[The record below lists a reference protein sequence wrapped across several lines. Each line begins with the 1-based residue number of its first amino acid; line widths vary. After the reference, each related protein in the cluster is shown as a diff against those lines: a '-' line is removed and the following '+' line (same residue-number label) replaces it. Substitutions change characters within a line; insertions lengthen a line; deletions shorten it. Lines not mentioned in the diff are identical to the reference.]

1 MNLRLMHKAATTRG
15 ARVFVRHLTATLGFL
30 LLTCFSPGS
39 LKAAICFC
47 HGERGN
53 ALCQKKKKLLP
64 QERCFFLSSA
74 RPLLLK
80 VCSGQQHRMR
90 ALQIAARLLCIKV
103 SKEALLSVTSLLF
116 S

>member
-47 HGERGN
+47 HGEREN
-53 ALCQKKKKLLP
+53 ALCQKKKKT
-64 QERCFFLSSA
+64 A
-74 RPLLLK
+74 AT
-80 VCSGQQHRMR
+80 R
-90 ALQIAARLLCIKV
+90 AL
-103 SKEALLSVTSLLF
+103 LLSVLCPSIASESMFRTTAQNACFADCSASAVHKGFEGGSPL
-116 S
+116 SD

>member
-53 ALCQKKKKLLP
+53 ALCQKKKT
-64 QERCFFLSSA
+64 A
-74 RPLLLK
+74 AT
-80 VCSGQQHRMR
+80 R
-90 ALQIAARLLCIKV
+90 AL
-103 SKEALLSVTSLLF
+103 LLSVLCPSIASESMFRTTAQNACFADCSASAVHKGFEGGSPL
-116 S
+116 SD

>member
-15 ARVFVRHLTATLGFL
+15 ARVFVRQLTATLGFL

-53 ALCQKKKKLLP
+53 ALCQKKLLP

-80 VCSGQQHRMR
+80 VCSGQWHRMR

-103 SKEALLSVTSLLF
+103 SKEALLSVACLLF
-116 S
+116 C